1 MTVVLR
7 ERAILKTFD
16 ITPAGVRIR
25 VRTNCEIILK
35 SLYSSD
41 SGSTSSPA
49 QIDLYISVI
58 EDLEESS
65 SAPYFRGL
73 HHLVYMSFGASN
85 FVIDVLRRAVHA
97 TVTKD
102 FATSTGHWRERI
114 IPIILGVLGPSV
126 GLVPLHAA
134 CLRWKDRGI
143 LLAGASGA
151 GKSTLAVALAK
162 HGMSIISDD
171 WTYVRSTDLGLTCHG
186 LGVPVKLLA
195 DAALHFRELEKIEP
209 QVSLNGELAFEVD
222 PATTLQLHTGSECF
236 PKEVLFLE
244 RANRPA
250 RLIPLTKSSVY
261 RFFLEN
267 AERLPSQLEHLEETR
282 LAVIARLSQLPA
294 STFHYSGTPQSGA
307 EILLRLMEGR

>member
-25 VRTNCEIILK
+25 VRTNCETISRTLNASK
-35 SLYSSD
+35 SVSF
-41 SGSTSSPA
+41 SPA
-49 QIDLYISVI
+49 HIDLYVSVMD
-58 EDLEESS
+58 DLEDSS

-73 HHLVYMSFGASN
+73 HHLVYLSFGASS
-85 FVIDVLRRAVHA
+85 FVIDLLRRTVHA
-97 TVTKD
+97 TVTRN
-102 FATSTGHWRERI
+102 FAASAGHWRERV

-126 GLVPLHAA
+126 GLMPLHAA
-134 CLRWKDRGI
+134 CLLWRDRGI

-171 WTYVRSTDLGLTCHG
+171 WTYLRTTDDGLTCHG

-195 DAALHFRELEKIEP
+195 DAARHFRELDALEP
-209 QVSLNGELAFEVD
+209 QVSLNGELAYEVD
-222 PATTLQLHTGSECF
+222 PVATLQLRTTSECS
-236 PKEVLFLE
+236 PKEIVFVK
-244 RANRPA
+244 RTSGPA
-250 RLIPLTKSSVY
+250 RLIPLSRSTVFK
-261 RFFLEN
+261 FFLEN
-267 AERLPSQLEHLEETR
+267 AERLPSQLENLDETR

-294 STFHYSGTPQSGA
+294 STFHYTGTPQSGA
-307 EILLRLMEGR
+307 ESFLRLMAGR